1 MNARHVQ
8 QVVRRIACYDFP
20 WDVTRSLELA
30 LFRTFASPRIGG
42 LLHATGEFEAR
53 PQKRYDDTDLI
64 VSEIIENGFESERG
78 QRAIARMN
86 AIHGRFAIC
95 NEDFLYVLST
105 FVFEPIHW
113 IDRFGWRGLSAEEA
127 EAWFCFWREVGRRM
141 NLSRLPAD
149 RESFH
154 AFSRAY
160 EAQYFQA
167 GRAGQGVAR
176 ATRELFASWFPA
188 PLRPLV
194 RLNIHALL
202 DDSLREAFGFPQ
214 PAPPIRWL
222 APALLRARARLLRI
236 LPRRR
241 TPHLRTRQP
250 HPSYPAGYEIE
261 ALGTSAVPPQAC
273 PRMGGTSLQPES
285 GQCST
290 AGGVRAG
297 GVPPT

>member
-1 MNARHVQ
+1 MNTPHIQ

-64 VSEIIENGFESERG
+64 VSEIIENGFDSERG

-86 AIHGRFAIC
+86 AIHGRFAIR

-105 FVFEPIHW
+105 FVFEPVRW
-113 IDRFGWRGLSAEEA
+113 IGRFGWRSLSAA
-127 EAWFCFWREVGRRM
+127 ETDAWFQFWREVGRRM
-141 NLSRLPAD
+141 NLDGLPD
-149 RESFH
+149 DLETFR
-154 AFSRAY
+154 AFNRAY
-160 EAQYFQA
+160 EARHFQA
-167 GRAGQGVAR
+167 SRASQSVAQ

-188 PLRPLV
+188 ALRPLV

-202 DDSLREAFGFPQ
+202 DDSLRAAFGFRQ
-214 PAPPIRWL
+214 PAWPVRWL
-222 APALLRARARLLRI
+222 APALLRTRARLLRV

-241 TPHLRTRQP
+241 SPRLRTAQP
-250 HPSYPAGYEIE
+250 HASYPGGYDIE
-261 ALGTSAVPPQAC
+261 RLGPDAAPLSAC
-273 PRMGGTSLQPES
+273 PWADAAGAQPQPR
-285 GQCST
+285 QCNT
-290 AGGVRAG
+290 VGGVRAG

>member
-1 MNARHVQ
+1 MNTQHIQ
-8 QVVRRIACYDFP
+8 QVVHRLACYDFP

-30 LFRTFASPRIGG
+30 LFRSFASPRIGG

-86 AIHGRFAIC
+86 AIHSRFAIR

-113 IDRFGWRGLSAEEA
+113 IERFGWRCLTAEEK
-127 EAWFCFWREVGRRM
+127 ETWFCFWREVGRRM
-141 NLSRLPAD
+141 HLSGLPLD
-149 RESFH
+149 RESFY

-160 EAQYFQA
+160 EAQYFQP
-167 GRAGQGVAR
+167 GRVGQRVAH

-202 DDSLREAFGFPQ
+202 DDSLRAVFGFR
-214 PAPPIRWL
+214 APGWPMRWL
-222 APALLRARARLLRI
+222 ASALLRMRARLLRI

-241 TPHLRTRQP
+241 TPRLRTRQP
-250 HPSYPAGYEIE
+250 HPSYPAGYQIE
-261 ALGTSAVPPQAC
+261 SLGPDTIPPQAD
-273 PRMGGTSLQPES
+273 
-285 GQCST
+285 
-290 AGGVRAG
+290 
-297 GVPPT
+297 

>member
-1 MNARHVQ
+1 MNAQHIQ
-8 QVVRRIACYDFP
+8 QVVHRIACYDFP

-64 VSEIIENGFESERG
+64 VSEIVENGFESERG

-86 AIHGRFAIC
+86 AIHSRFAIR

-105 FVFEPIHW
+105 FVFEPIQW
-113 IDRFGWRGLSAEEA
+113 IDRFGWRSLSAEEA
-127 EAWFCFWREVGRRM
+127 EAWFRFWREVGRRM
-141 NLSRLPAD
+141 NLGGLPVD

-167 GRAGQGVAR
+167 GRASQDVAR

-214 PAPPIRWL
+214 PARPIRWL
-222 APALLRARARLLRI
+222 APALLRTRARLLRV

-241 TPHLRTRQP
+241 TPRLRTRQP
-250 HPSYPAGYEIE
+250 HPTYPAGYEIE
-261 ALGTSAVPPQAC
+261 ALGTSAVPTQGC
-273 PRMGGTSLQPES
+273 PRMAGTRPHPES
-285 GQCST
+285 RQCST

-297 GVPPT
+297 GVPPI